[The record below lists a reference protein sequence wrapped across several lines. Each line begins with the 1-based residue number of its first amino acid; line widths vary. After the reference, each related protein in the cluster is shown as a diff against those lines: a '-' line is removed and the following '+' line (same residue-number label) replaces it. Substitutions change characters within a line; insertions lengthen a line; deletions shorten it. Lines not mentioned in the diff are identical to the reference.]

1 MLPSDD
7 GQKNTSSATAMR
19 RPRFTR
25 DAANDPYFR
34 AAINAAKTRTYRA
47 AVSAQLS
54 TSEREDLYQDILLDL
69 LEREAQFNP
78 EKGSPGTFTGFVSEH
93 RTAEFLKARKTDR
106 ERLTFASGEDVDTL
120 EIVNISR
127 ARQGMDQ
134 AQDAA
139 NDDDAA
145 PIGSSEAHYRSQWFD
160 GDDDLF
166 SNSNTLHDLETAMA
180 HMSEQQVELLDL
192 LASHQD
198 LPTASKA
205 CGMST
210 ATFYRRVTELEMHLR
225 MFGIRTAA

>member
-1 MLPSDD
+1 MLLSDD
-7 GQKNTSSATAMR
+7 RQKITSNTAAMR
-19 RPRFTR
+19 SPRFTR

-47 AVSAQLS
+47 AVSARLS
-54 TSEREDLYQDILLDL
+54 TSEREDLYQEILLDL

-106 ERLTFASGEDVDTL
+106 ERIPFASGEDVDTL

-127 ARQGMDQ
+127 ARQGMNET
-134 AQDAA
+134 QDAA
-139 NDDDAA
+139 NDADAA

-180 HMSEQQVELLDL
+180 HMSEEQAEFLDL

-205 CGMST
+205 CGMSS
-210 ATFYRRVTELEMHLR
+210 ATFYRRVAELQMHLR

>member
-1 MLPSDD
+1 MLQFED
-7 GQKNTSSATAMR
+7 GQENTSYTTAMR
-19 RPRFTR
+19 SPRIIR

-47 AVSAQLS
+47 AVSARLS
-54 TSEREDLYQDILLDL
+54 PSEREDLYQEILLDL

-120 EIVNISR
+120 EIVNISQV
-127 ARQGMDQ
+127 RQGMDQ
-134 AQDAA
+134 TQDAA

-145 PIGSSEAHYRSQWFD
+145 PIGSSGSNHRSQWFD

-166 SNSNTLHDLETAMA
+166 SNSNTLHDLEPGPT
-180 HMSEQQVELLDL
+180 HGTQSLRYVYRHLL
-192 LASHQD
+192 
-198 LPTASKA
+198 PP
-205 CGMST
+205 
-210 ATFYRRVTELEMHLR
+210 RR
-225 MFGIRTAA
+225 RTANAPSHVRYQDCRLTDRGVAEKNAHLAQ

>member
-1 MLPSDD
+1 
-7 GQKNTSSATAMR
+7 
-19 RPRFTR
+19 
-25 DAANDPYFR
+25 
-34 AAINAAKTRTYRA
+34 
-47 AVSAQLS
+47 
-54 TSEREDLYQDILLDL
+54 LLDL

-120 EIVNISR
+120 EIVNISQV
-127 ARQGMDQ
+127 RQGMDQ
-134 AQDAA
+134 TQDAA

-145 PIGSSEAHYRSQWFD
+145 PIGSSGSNHRSQWFD

-166 SNSNTLHDLETAMA
+166 SNSNTLHDLETALA
-180 HMSEQQVELLDL
+180 HMSEEQAELLDL

-210 ATFYRRVTELEMHLR
+210 ATFYRRVAELQMHLR